1 MIFLRSMSP
10 KEDGL
15 SKKEFPFSIP
25 VIQNLVNIE
34 FSSAVTFF
42 IGENGSGK
50 STLLEAIAAG
60 FGSITIGSS
69 DIKYDK
75 SLKHAHDLAGRLKFV
90 RNRKPKRGFFFRAE
104 DFFGFTQ
111 KLISERKSL
120 EELEAEFS
128 EELSGYGRRMATG
141 MVRGQRAAL
150 DRKYGENP
158 DAFSHGENLLNL
170 MKTRLVP
177 EGLYLLDEPETP
189 LSPIRQL
196 SLISILKEMVAKDCQ
211 FIIATHSPIL
221 MAFPDAE
228 IFSFD
233 DGSINKIAFDEI
245 EHVTITRAFLN
256 DPESFI
262 RRL

>member
-1 MIFLRSMSP
+1 MIFLRSISIKQSGQP
-10 KEDGL
+10 KKG
-15 SKKEFPFSIP
+15 FPFSLP
-25 VIQNLVNIE
+25 VIQNLEIIE
-34 FSSAVTFF
+34 LSSAVTFF
-42 IGENGSGK
+42 VGENGSGK

-75 SLKHAHDLAGRLKFV
+75 SLKHAHDLADRLKFV
-90 RNRKPKRGFFFRAE
+90 RNQKPKRGFFFRAE

-111 KLISERKSL
+111 KMIRERESLI
-120 EELEAEFS
+120 ELEAEFN
-128 EELSGYGRRMATG
+128 EELSGYGRKLAAG

-150 DRKYGENP
+150 EGRYGDNP
-158 DAFSHGENLLNL
+158 DAFSHGENMLNL
-170 MKTRLVP
+170 MENRLVP
-177 EGLYLLDEPETP
+177 NGLYLLDEPETP

-196 SLISILKEMVAKDCQ
+196 TLIFLLKEMVANDCQ

-221 MAFPDAE
+221 MAFPNAE

-233 DGSINKIAFDEI
+233 DGIISKIAFEDT
-245 EHVTITRAFLN
+245 EHVNITKAFLN
-256 DPESFI
+256 DPESFL